1 MRTIKIGNHL
11 IGPDQPVYVI
21 AEGGANH
28 EGDIEA
34 AERMIVEAAQGG
46 AQCIKFQT
54 YKADKLVTRT
64 APKYWYDPGQRAAN
78 QHEMFAQLDG
88 FDQPEWQR
96 LIAKADEMGITFM
109 SSAWDEDSVD
119 MLDALGMPAFKIGSA
134 DITCLP
140 LIKHT
145 ARTGKPIILSTGAST
160 LGEIEAAVNVIR
172 DEGNKDIVLLHCV
185 LSYPTENKDANL
197 NMMAWLQQ
205 VFPDIPIGYSDHT
218 IADPAMTVPLAAA
231 AMGARVI
238 EKHFTLDKSLPGND
252 HYLSM
257 DAKDLARWNASLE
270 IIYQAQGTDGYRNII
285 EAEQTSRIM
294 ARRSLVSRVDIP
306 EGTVITR
313 EMLTYK
319 RPGTGISPADIDIV
333 VGRHARVAIPED
345 QTLTWDMV

>member
-1 MRTIKIGNHL
+1 MRTVRIGSHL
-11 IGPDQPVYVI
+11 IGPGQPVYAI
-21 AEGGANH
+21 AEAGANH
-28 EGDIEA
+28 EGDIEV
-34 AERMIVEAAQGG
+34 AERMIVGAAQGG

-54 YKADKLVTRT
+54 YKAAKLVTRT

-78 QHEMFAQLDG
+78 QYEMFAQLDR

-96 LIAKADEMGITFM
+96 LINKANEMGITFL

-134 DITCLP
+134 DITCIP
-140 LIKHT
+140 LIRHT
-145 ARTGKPIILSTGAST
+145 ASTGKPIILSTGASAV
-160 LGEIEAAVNVIR
+160 GEIQAAVDAIR
-172 DEGNKDIVLLHCV
+172 DEGNEDIVLLHCV

-197 NMMAWLQQ
+197 KMMVWLQQ

-218 IADPAMTVPLAAA
+218 IADQAMTVPITAA

-238 EKHFTLDKSLPGND
+238 EKHFTLNKSLPGND

-257 DAKDLARWNASLE
+257 DAEDLTRWSASLE
-270 IIYQAQGTDGYRNII
+270 ILYQAQGTDGYRSII

-294 ARRSLVSRVDIP
+294 ARRSLVSRVNIP
-306 EGTVITR
+306 EGTVIIK

-319 RPGTGISPADIDIV
+319 RPGTGISPADMDRV
-333 VGRHARVAIPED
+333 VGRQARVAIPED